1 MAQLQA
7 VWAKLNP
14 RERLSAI
21 GAGVILLGWL
31 IGLISVGVGA
41 STLALLGALI
51 VLGVYYVKY
60 TPTMKVNWPADP
72 VLIVLAVSALVAIAE
87 LIDLLRLFPY
97 LSYAGYFGGGVI
109 LSILLAVVGAALMV
123 WGGWQEYQV
132 AKPELPEWAKGAGGA
147 AGSATTTPPAASA
160 APSAPAGPAAPMAP
174 PPAMDDHDEAPP
186 A

>member
-31 IGLISVGVGA
+31 IGVLTIGA
-41 STLALLGALI
+41 GAGTLAFLGALI
-51 VLGVYYVKY
+51 VLGVFYVKY
-60 TPTMKVNWPADP
+60 TPTIKITWAADP
-72 VLIVLAVSALVAIAE
+72 GLIVLAVSGLVALAE
-87 LIDLLRLFPY
+87 LIDLLRVLPF
-97 LSYAGYFGGGVI
+97 LGSSLYFGGGVI

-123 WGGWQEYQV
+123 WGAWQEYQV
-132 AKPELPEWAKGAGGA
+132 AKPELPDWARGAGSGA
-147 AGSATTTPPAASA
+147 SGSGATTTPPAA
-160 APSAPAGPAAPMAP
+160 PSAPTPPAAAAP
-174 PPAMDDHDEAPP
+174 PAPMGDERDEAPP